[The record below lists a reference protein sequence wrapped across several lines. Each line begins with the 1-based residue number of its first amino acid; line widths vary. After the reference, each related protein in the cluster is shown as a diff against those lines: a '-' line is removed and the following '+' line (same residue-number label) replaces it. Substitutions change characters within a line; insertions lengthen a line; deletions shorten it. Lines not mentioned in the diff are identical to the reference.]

1 MKAWNYLKALWFA
14 ILATPAT
21 AKRVEKLE
29 RDLENLTGD
38 VRRLQELVLCGAD
51 IHASR
56 QGSWAVVCMRDR
68 GEGGYVKF
76 FDLSGVDA
84 REIRNILRSFSRE
97 RCITDFPPQ
106 FLPRDFCH
114 GWK

>member
-1 MKAWNYLKALWFA
+1 MKPWHYLKALWFA

-21 AKRVEKLE
+21 AKRVGKLE
-29 RDLENLTGD
+29 RALVNLTGD

-56 QGSWAVVCMRDR
+56 QGSWAVGCMRDR
-68 GEGGYVKF
+68 GEGGYVQF
-76 FDLSGVDA
+76 FDLTGSDA
-84 REIRNILRSFSRE
+84 HEIRNFLRSFSRE
-97 RCITDFPPQ
+97 RCIVDFPPQ
-106 FLPRDFCH
+106 CLPRDFFH